1 MGNVRTVGLHH
12 HFSLWLLMFYYS
24 YFTDAYLKT
33 KNGLSGL
40 LIIFW
45 RVISNIVLVYVKLF
59 CAHANKWD
67 LTNRPS
73 HVKGEDAEICCGAV
87 QTRHIHVCVSLGRRR
102 SGSLCPVFRLCGARA
117 SPMAWDV
124 YLFACLFQTGLFW
137 LPRAVHALSLHL
149 ALSKFLHCP

>member
-24 YFTDAYLKT
+24 YFMDAYLKT
-33 KNGLSGL
+33 KNGVSGL

-45 RVISNIVLVYVKLF
+45 HVISHIVLVYVKLF

-73 HVKGEDAEICCGAV
+73 HVKGEDAEICRGAV
-87 QTRHIHVCVSLGRRR
+87 QTRHIHVCESWEEKEWESMPCVQTLWSPSKPHGLGC
-102 SGSLCPVFRLCGARA
+102 LLV
-117 SPMAWDV
+117 
-124 YLFACLFQTGLFW
+124 CLFVSDRL
-137 LPRAVHALSLHL
+137 VL
-149 ALSKFLHCP
+149 AS